1 LQIKEIVLK
10 KIQEEKNN
18 HPETEFGGYLLV
30 KDETIYDIIF
40 DIDEE
45 QTNAGFVQ
53 FDVKQII
60 KLPENKRKQVR
71 GWFHEHPIIGMSRQ
85 DTQTTSLLTN
95 LWGECYTL
103 VLQQPTNQLLCVKT
117 IKGIP
122 INQAFNFFDKSPQPT
137 TIITEKEEL
146 QMEDENGETKYLQK
160 SNWFAKLSTVRL
172 S

>member
-1 LQIKEIVLK
+1 MQIKEIVLK
-10 KIQEEKNN
+10 KIQEEKLK
-18 HPETEFGGYLLV
+18 HPKTEFGGYLLV

-45 QTNAGFVQ
+45 NTNAGFVQ
-53 FDVKQII
+53 FDVKQIM
-60 KLPENKRKQVR
+60 KLPESKRRHVR
-71 GWFHEHPIIGMSRQ
+71 GWFHEHPIIGMSVQ

-117 IKGIP
+117 IKGTP
-122 INQAFNFFDKSPQPT
+122 LDQAFSLFNKKSQPT
-137 TIITEKEEL
+137 TFITEKEEL
-146 QMEDENGETKYLQK
+146 QMENDNGETKYLQK
-160 SNWFAKLSTVRL
+160 SNWIAKLSTVRL